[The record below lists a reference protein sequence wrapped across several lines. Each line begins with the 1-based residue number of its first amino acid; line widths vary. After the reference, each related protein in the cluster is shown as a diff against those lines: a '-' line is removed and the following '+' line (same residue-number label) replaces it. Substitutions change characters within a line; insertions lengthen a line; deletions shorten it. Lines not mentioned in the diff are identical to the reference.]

1 MTLVKASLALVNQ
14 QGEADEQSLT
24 YVHFNPQSL
33 RLSRRSSGTGGGQ
46 RESRTGAQQT
56 QIANSMGYSAGLSVE
71 LLFDCSTTGTNV
83 QNDTRKIAN
92 MMARNPDGNNRASAP
107 VKPVRFH
114 WGDFVFYGR
123 IDSMEETLDYW
134 SDQGVPLR
142 STVSLSMTEVK
153 LERMP
158 ALGAAGGGGG
168 ATGAGGLGAGAGA
181 GLGAG
186 LSAGAGLSVGAGVSA
201 SAGFGAQAGFSAG
214 ASVGTTPL
222 TVTQSGDT
230 LQSLSARAGAD
241 WKAVAEANGVENPR
255 QLPPGVVVN
264 LKVG

>member
-1 MTLVKASLALVNQ
+1 MTLVKASLALVDQ
-14 QGEADEQSLT
+14 QRKEDKQSLI

-33 RLSRRSSGTGGGQ
+33 RLSRRSSGTGGAQ

-56 QIANSMGYSAGLSVE
+56 QIANSMGYTAGLSVE
-71 LLFDCSTTGTNV
+71 LLFDCSTTGTDV

-92 MMARNPDGNNRASAP
+92 MMVRNPDGNNRAGAP
-107 VKPVRFH
+107 VKRVRFQ
-114 WGDFVFYGR
+114 WGVFVFYGR

-142 STVSLSMTEVK
+142 STVSLSMTEVQ

-158 ALGAAGGGGG
+158 PLGAAGG
-168 ATGAGGLGAGAGA
+168 GGLGAGAGA
-181 GLGAG
+181 GLSAG
-186 LSAGAGLSVGAGVSA
+186 LSAGAGLGVGAGVSA

-222 TVTQSGDT
+222 TVTQAGDT

-241 WKAVAEANGVENPR
+241 WKAVAEANDIDNPR
-255 QLPPGVVVN
+255 QLPAGAVVN